1 MQQQPLLF
9 EGVAARPSR
18 ARVGPKELLM
28 SRLRITF
35 TTTALL
41 LAVAALTLNSLAQP
55 PGGGGGRGGR
65 GGPGGFGGP
74 GGPGGGFGGPGG
86 SSLLRL
92 ASNEAVQTEL
102 KLKDKQKAQIKTLNE
117 KYDQQMQGIQG
128 QMGFGPGGQGRGGAQ
143 GKGQRGGQNADP
155 NNQGNGQVGQGG
167 GGAFGGGGQGQDP
180 NAQGGGGRRNRG
192 NRDQNGQVVP
202 EDPEVAAARAEQR
215 AAAREAMAAGRE
227 AMNELRL
234 TAETSLG
241 RILDKVQVSRL
252 KQIDLQRQGPDVV
265 FREDMIE
272 KLGIDEAQIAM
283 LNEVR
288 GGRREAQQE
297 TRKARGEMMKAVF
310 QSINPQ
316 GNNGQNGGNDVNG
329 GNGGNGQ
336 NGNRRNRGFDPAQRD
351 AFQKYMERPEIK
363 AQSDQLKSQEDKLQN
378 QYAAAINKILT
389 PRQRTIFKK
398 MLGVPFDL
406 SKLGG
411 GNPWGGR
418 GGAGPGNQASTKNA
432 PGATKTAPTAAT
444 SKSDDD
450 DDETPKAKSTTAAP
464 AKAKAPTAAKPKS
477 LREQRGEPPAD
488 DN

>member
-1 MQQQPLLF
+1 
-9 EGVAARPSR
+9 
-18 ARVGPKELLM
+18 M

-35 TTTALL
+35 TTAGLL
-41 LAVAALTLNSLAQP
+41 LALAALTLNSLAQP

-65 GGPGGFGGP
+65 GGGPGGFGGP

-92 ASNEAVQTEL
+92 ASNEAVQAEL
-102 KLKDKQKAQIKTLNE
+102 KLKDKQKAQIKSLNE
-117 KYDQQMQGIQG
+117 KYGQQMQGIQG
-128 QMGFGPGGQGRGGAQ
+128 QMGFGPGGQGRGGPQ

-155 NNQGNGQVGQGG
+155 NNQGNGQGGQGG
-167 GGAFGGGGQGQDP
+167 GGGGFGGGGQGQDP
-180 NAQGGGGRRNRG
+180 NAPGGGGRRNRG

-202 EDPEVAAARAEQR
+202 EDPEVAAQRAEQR
-215 AAAREAMAAGRE
+215 AAARSHGSGAE

-241 RILDKVQVSRL
+241 RVLDKVQVTRL

-272 KLGIDEAQIAM
+272 KLGIDESQIEM

-297 TRKARGEMMKAVF
+297 TRKARGEMMRAVF
-310 QSINPQ
+310 QSINPTQ
-316 GNNGQNGGNDVNG
+316 GNNGQNDAIG

-336 NGNRRNRGFDPAQRD
+336 NGNRRNRGFDPAQRE

-363 AQSDQLKSQEDKLQN
+363 AQSDQLKSQEDKLQS
-378 QYAAAINKILT
+378 QYAAAINKVLT
-389 PRQRTIFKK
+389 PRQRAIFKR
-398 MLGVPFDL
+398 MLGLPFDL

-418 GGAGPGNQASTKNA
+418 GGNGPGNQASTKNA

-444 SKSDDD
+444 IKSDDD
-450 DDETPKAKSTTAAP
+450 DDETPKAKTAAAAP
-464 AKAKAPTAAKPKS
+464 AKAKATAPRRQS